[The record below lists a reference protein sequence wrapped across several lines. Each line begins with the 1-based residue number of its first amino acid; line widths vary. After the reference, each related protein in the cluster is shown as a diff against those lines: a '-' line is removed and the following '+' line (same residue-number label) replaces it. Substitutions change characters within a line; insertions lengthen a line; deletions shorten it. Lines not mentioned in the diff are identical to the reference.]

1 VSAGLPAAL
10 QDAIARF
17 ADDVAPQELALRA
30 AALTDNYRGGAPS
43 DTAVRN
49 ARDVAAYLTTRLPAT
64 YAAMTAALEAV
75 RERAPSFAPKR
86 LLDAGAGPGTAS
98 WAASEIWSFDS
109 VTMLDRNP
117 HLLSAARTLAQSNET
132 LAHAEFVAA
141 DVAHAATTS
150 DVLPSPLVG
159 RGPMSDSGAVAGPSG
174 AHSAA
179 IAARTWAE
187 GGSVSARSEVA
198 ETAFLQRY
206 DLIVA
211 GYTVAE
217 IPTSARENALAKLW
231 DVCRGVLV
239 IVEPGT
245 PRGFA
250 NVLACRSALLD
261 WGARIVAP
269 CPGNHPCP
277 IVAPDWCHFAERL
290 PRSRAH
296 MRAKAA
302 SVPFEDEKFSYVAVA
317 RERIELTPAVARIIA
332 PPHAGKP
339 GIRLRLCTATGIG
352 ERIVLKRDK
361 AAYKAVARKKWGDAL

>member
-1 VSAGLPAAL
+1 MSAGLPAAL

-17 ADDVAPQELALRA
+17 ADDFAPRELAARA
-30 AALTDNYRGGAPS
+30 AALTENYRGGAPS

-64 YAAMTAALEAV
+64 YAAMMAALEAV

-98 WAASEIWSFDS
+98 WAASEIWTFDS

-117 HLLSAARTLAQSNET
+117 HLLSAARAFAQESQHLAGAQFVT
-132 LAHAEFVAA
+132 GDLAAV
-141 DVAHAATTS
+141 D
-150 DVLPSPLVG
+150 PSA
-159 RGPMSDSGAVAGPSG
+159 S
-174 AHSAA
+174 
-179 IAARTWAE
+179 
-187 GGSVSARSEVA
+187 
-198 ETAFLQRY
+198 Y
-206 DLIVA
+206 DLVLA
-211 GYTVAE
+211 GYTFAE
-217 IPTSARENALAKLW
+217 LSGQQREGALARLW

-245 PRGFA
+245 PKGFA
-250 NVLACRSALLD
+250 NVLACRTALLD

-277 IVAPDWCHFAERL
+277 IVTPDWCHFAERL

-317 RERIELTPAVARIIA
+317 REGIELAPAVARIIA

-339 GIRLRLCTATGIG
+339 GVRLRLCTATGIG